1 MHAKAKPARKP
12 LLLWFDLSGN
22 GAAAHCIPAFEAHC
36 RIRLA
41 DSANGLDEL
50 ALTPRPDMLCLQF
63 DRPDSIG
70 LNLLLEIKRRA
81 PELPITM
88 LTVQH
93 SEELAVWAF
102 RAGVWEFLTLP
113 LPGAERQRYLQS
125 LHELCLLRDAPPGV
139 QRQRPQRTPQ
149 LPECVRLNREKHA
162 QQPLY
167 AAISHID
174 SHFRERIDEKGM
186 AELCGMST
194 ARFSRLF
201 KQTCGIGFQ
210 DYVMRKRMQAAEELL
225 LNSDIPVSSVGYMM
239 GFKDP
244 SYFARAFRQFFG
256 YSPSVCRSLGRPLAA
271 PATEKQPATA
281 SSTLSHEEEGAG
293 TAFRA

>member
-1 MHAKAKPARKP
+1 M
-12 LLLWFDLSGN
+12 
-22 GAAAHCIPAFEAHC
+22 
-36 RIRLA
+36 
-41 DSANGLDEL
+41 
-50 ALTPRPDMLCLQF
+50 
-63 DRPDSIG
+63 
-70 LNLLLEIKRRA
+70 
-81 PELPITM
+81 
-88 LTVQH
+88 
-93 SEELAVWAF
+93 
-102 RAGVWEFLTLP
+102 
-113 LPGAERQRYLQS
+113 
-125 LHELCLLRDAPPGV
+125 
-139 QRQRPQRTPQ
+139 
-149 LPECVRLNREKHA
+149 RLNREKHA

-186 AELCGMST
+186 AELYGMST

-281 SSTLSHEEEGAG
+281 SSALTHEEEGAG
-293 TAFRA
+293 AAFRA

>member
-50 ALTPRPDMLCLQF
+50 ALTPRPDMLCLQV

-102 RAGVWEFLTLP
+102 RSGVWEYLVLP
-113 LPGAERQRYLQS
+113 LSNAERQRYLRS
-125 LHELCLLRDAPPGV
+125 LQELHDMRLRPAGS
-139 QRQRPQRTPQ
+139 QRQRLLRTEQ
-149 LPECVRLNREKHA
+149 LPDCVRLNREQHA

-167 AAISHID
+167 AAIAHID
-174 SHFRERIDEKGM
+174 SHFRERIDETEM
-186 AELCGMST
+186 AALCGMT
-194 ARFSRLF
+194 AARFSRLF
-201 KQTCGIGFQ
+201 KQYCGVGFQ
-210 DYVMRKRMQAAEELL
+210 EYVMGKRMQAAEELL
-225 LNSDIPVSSVGYMM
+225 LNSDMPVSSVAYSL

-244 SYFARAFRQFFG
+244 SYFARAFRQHFG
-256 YSPSVCRSLGRPLAA
+256 RSPSDCRSQQADIVAIPSDPQVSLPL
-271 PATEKQPATA
+271 
-281 SSTLSHEEEGAG
+281 
-293 TAFRA
+293 